1 MPIWRGPAMW
11 KRRGRQD
18 DSLGRI
24 VMALIEVDNVF
35 AGYDGTEVLH
45 GVSLTLGE
53 REVVTIIGPNGA
65 GKSTLLK
72 VIMGYLVPQ
81 SGAVR
86 LRGEPITRLRPDQRV
101 RHGIGYVPQLENAF
115 ASLTVEENLRMGG
128 YLLARQAA
136 GARMEQL
143 YAEFP
148 LLAERSRQRVHTLSG
163 GQRQLLAMARALM
176 MDPDVLLLD
185 EPSAALSPRM
195 AGEVFDKV
203 VEIHAKGKAVIVV
216 EQEAQRS
223 LEISDRG
230 YVLVDGRNAFEDRA
244 QNILGNEKIREAF
257 LGTPAAD

>member
-1 MPIWRGPAMW
+1 
-11 KRRGRQD
+11 
-18 DSLGRI
+18 
-24 VMALIEVDNVF
+24 MALIEVDNVF

-45 GVSLTLGE
+45 GISLTLGE

-72 VIMGYLVPQ
+72 VIMGYLVPH
-81 SGAVR
+81 SGEVR
-86 LRGEPITRLRPDQRV
+86 LHGEPITALRPDQRV

-115 ASLTVEENLRMGG
+115 ASLTVAENLRMGG
-128 YLLARQAA
+128 YLLARSAV
-136 GARMEQL
+136 GPRMEQL

-203 VEIHAKGKAVIVV
+203 VEIHTKGKAVIVV

-244 QNILGNEKIREAF
+244 HNILDNEKIREAF
-257 LGTPAAD
+257 LGTPAAN

>member
-1 MPIWRGPAMW
+1 
-11 KRRGRQD
+11 
-18 DSLGRI
+18 
-24 VMALIEVDNVF
+24 MALIDVDNVF

-72 VIMGYLVPQ
+72 VIMGYLVPH
-81 SGAVR
+81 SGEVR
-86 LRGEPITRLRPDQRV
+86 LHGEPITALRPDQRV

-115 ASLTVEENLRMGG
+115 ASLTVAENLRMGG
-128 YLLARQAA
+128 YLLARSAV
-136 GARMEQL
+136 GPRMEQL

-203 VEIHAKGKAVIVV
+203 VEIHTKGKSVIVV

-244 QNILGNEKIREAF
+244 HNILDNEKIREAF
-257 LGTPAAD
+257 LGTPTAN

>member
-1 MPIWRGPAMW
+1 
-11 KRRGRQD
+11 
-18 DSLGRI
+18 
-24 VMALIEVDNVF
+24 MALIEVDNVF

-72 VIMGYLVPQ
+72 VIMGYLVPAA
-81 SGAVR
+81 GEVR
-86 LRGEPITRLRPDQRV
+86 LHGQPITGLRPDQRV

-115 ASLTVEENLRMGG
+115 ASLTVEENLKMGG

-136 GARMEQL
+136 SARMDKL

-148 LLAERSRQRVHTLSG
+148 LLAERARQRVHTLSG

-203 VEIHAKGKAVIVV
+203 VEIHDKGKAVIVV

-230 YVLVDGRNAFEDRA
+230 YVLVDGRNAFHDRA
-244 QNILGNEKIREAF
+244 RNILGNEKIREAF